1 MLPVRRYPSTQDRTS
16 GSCPQGPRGVPLQ
29 GRVCM
34 SKAYLAIKKGKCSL
48 STGYRVP
55 GTENVSTYGILRIS
69 SGTDRQFNNRKV
81 IQIECV
87 EPAYLQYLRAE
98 VPRKSLSTWSRV
110 PGTERR
116 VPGTRSW
123 VPSTEGRVPGTEPG
137 TESRKPGTRQ
147 RTEHL
152 MDYEI
157 KRARRRI
164 ENG

>member
-1 MLPVRRYPSTQDRTS
+1 MKGIVSAVPFLLPARRYPSTQDRTS
-16 GSCPQGPRGVPLQ
+16 GPCPQGPRGVPLQ

-55 GTENVSTYGILRIS
+55 GTENVSTHGILRIS

-98 VPRKSLSTWSRV
+98 VPRKPLSIGS
-110 PGTERR
+110 R
-116 VPGTRSW
+116 VPGTRSR
-123 VPSTEGRVPGTEPG
+123 VPSTEGRVPGTG
-137 TESRKPGTRQ
+137 S
-147 RTEHL
+147 
-152 MDYEI
+152 
-157 KRARRRI
+157 
-164 ENG
+164 

>member
-1 MLPVRRYPSTQDRTS
+1 M
-16 GSCPQGPRGVPLQ
+16 
-29 GRVCM
+29 
-34 SKAYLAIKKGKCSL
+34 

-55 GTENVSTYGILRIS
+55 GTENVSTHGILRIS

-98 VPRKSLSTWSRV
+98 VPRKSLSTWSLV

-123 VPSTEGRVPGTEPG
+123 YRAQKAGYRVPEAEYRVPSRVPKVG
-137 TESRKPGTRQ
+137 SRVPVKGQ
-147 RTEHL
+147 S
-152 MDYEI
+152 I
-157 KRARRRI
+157 
-164 ENG
+164 

>member
-1 MLPVRRYPSTQDRTS
+1 M
-16 GSCPQGPRGVPLQ
+16 
-29 GRVCM
+29 
-34 SKAYLAIKKGKCSL
+34 

-55 GTENVSTYGILRIS
+55 GTENVSTHGILRIS

-123 VPSTEGRVPGTEPG
+123 YRAQKAGYRVPEAEYRVPSRVPRVGNRVPVKG
-137 TESRKPGTRQ
+137 
-147 RTEHL
+147 
-152 MDYEI
+152 
-157 KRARRRI
+157 
-164 ENG
+164 

>member
-1 MLPVRRYPSTQDRTS
+1 MLPVRRYSSTQDRTS

-55 GTENVSTYGILRIS
+55 GTENVSTHGILRIS

-98 VPRKSLSTWSRV
+98 VPRKSLSTWSLV

-123 VPSTEGRVPGTEPG
+123 YRAQKAGYRVPEAEYRVPSRVPKVG
-137 TESRKPGTRQ
+137 SRVPVKGQ
-147 RTEHL
+147 S
-152 MDYEI
+152 I
-157 KRARRRI
+157 
-164 ENG
+164 

>member
-1 MLPVRRYPSTQDRTS
+1 MKGIVSAVPLLLPARRYPSTQDRTS

-55 GTENVSTYGILRIS
+55 GTENVSTHGILRIS

-98 VPRKSLSTWSRV
+98 VPRKSLSTGS
-110 PGTERR
+110 R
-116 VPGTRSW
+116 VPGTRSR
-123 VPSTEGRVPGTEPG
+123 VPSTEGRVPGTG
-137 TESRKPGTRQ
+137 S
-147 RTEHL
+147 
-152 MDYEI
+152 
-157 KRARRRI
+157 
-164 ENG
+164 